1 MKING
6 HEVSAGCII
15 DGHWGQYGPD
25 RLAEIAYG
33 LGWRADCTSAD
44 PRLCRNIA
52 DMFAELGDTDR
63 EVEWWQCHYDSFER
77 VESWLN
83 DHAEGCRIEWVDGEC
98 FIVDLICPNCG
109 HDSHDDERCE
119 GTADDGEND
128 CVCSWPDTD
137 NFTS

>member
-15 DGHWGQYGPD
+15 DGHWGQYGSD

-83 DHAEGCRIEWVDGEC
+83 DHAEGCRVEWVDGEC
-98 FIVDLICPNCG
+98 FIVI
-109 HDSHDDERCE
+109 DDELGDLYE
-119 GTADDGEND
+119 
-128 CVCSWPDTD
+128 
-137 NFTS
+137 